1 MRRLFVLAA
10 AAGALSCSPK
20 NPSSQPT
27 PVNPPAPPAAPPPP
41 GAPRPSGQP
50 GLRLGPSALRYIAH
64 QSLHAE
70 QQLQPGQTQV
80 IERGTRLFLTATIVG
95 PADSS
100 GYRLTFTVD
109 SIALDSGTTL
119 PPNIDLTAARGL
131 VYDGRLSNAGVARIT
146 LLSDSTRAAAFVQL
160 LGLLR
165 TFYPRLPRE
174 GLVPGAEWTDTT
186 TADDRAVID
195 VTRRSVN
202 RSRVATWED
211 HGGIRALPLDV
222 TASYTLSGK
231 GTQANQPVEVS
242 GAGIETTRHFVA
254 ADGRYLGAED
264 TDSSTLS
271 VTFPYQSVTI
281 PAIRV
286 LRSTVI
292 AQP

>member
-50 GLRLGPSALRYIAH
+50 GLRLGPSVLRYIAH

-131 VYDGRLSNAGVARIT
+131 VYDGRLSSAGVARMT

-165 TFYPRLPRE
+165 TFYPRLPHE

-211 HGGIRALPLDV
+211 HGGIRALRLDV

-242 GAGIETTRHFVA
+242 GAGTETTRHFVA

>member
-27 PVNPPAPPAAPPPP
+27 PVNPPPAAPPP

-50 GLRLGPSALRYIAH
+50 GLRLGPSVLRYIAH

-131 VYDGRLSNAGVARIT
+131 VYDGRLSSAGVARIT
-146 LLSDSTRAAAFVQL
+146 LLSDSTRSAAFVQL

-186 TADDRAVID
+186 AADDRAVID

-211 HGGIRALPLDV
+211 HGGIRALRLDV